1 MPPELEQRPRLA
13 PGCRLSE
20 ASGQGSTLMMP
31 ESALQ
36 LKGPGLK
43 IVQLCDGAHSIA
55 DIIRALQAA
64 FPQAQANHVEKDIVE
79 FLKTLHD
86 RRALDFE

>member
-1 MPPELEQRPRLA
+1 MAPELEQRPRLA
-13 PGCRLSE
+13 PGVRLSE
-20 ASGQGSTLMMP
+20 MPGQTATLMMP

-43 IVQLCDGAHSIA
+43 IIQLCDGQRTVA
-55 DIIRALQAA
+55 DIVRILHKA
-64 FPQAQANHVEKDIVE
+64 FPQAQVERVQKDILE

-86 RRALDFE
+86 RRAVDFE